1 MGNNTVPRL
10 SVKVVF
16 ASVGALAALI
26 MWPSASPAESDARW
40 SARLGYAQ
48 ASFDTD
54 STISVAGQPVPGATV
69 AIDDRTVLLGDVG
82 FAFND
87 RWTAR
92 LAVGSP
98 IGLPVEAGGSLKAL
112 SPPLTGTLGEI
123 QVAPIVVSALYAPR
137 PFGRFKPYAGAG
149 VTYAWVRE
157 AQSGDVSSLRATS
170 EWGVVVQ
177 AGCDATLGQR
187 WSAFVDARKLYVDTT
202 ASGVIA
208 ALGGV
213 PVTADV
219 NLDPLILNVGVG
231 YRF

>member
-1 MGNNTVPRL
+1 MGNNTERRM
-10 SVKVVF
+10 SGKAVF
-16 ASVGALAALI
+16 ACVGALAALI
-26 MWPSASPAESDARW
+26 MWTSASPAESDARW

-48 ASFDTD
+48 ASFDTE
-54 STISVAGQPVPGATV
+54 SAIRVAGEPAPGAAVTI
-69 AIDDRTVLLGDVG
+69 ADQTVLLGDVG
-82 FAFND
+82 FALND
-87 RWTAR
+87 HWTAR

-98 IGLPVEAGGSLKAL
+98 IDLPVEAGGSLKML

-123 QVAPIVVSALYAPR
+123 QVAPIVLSALYAPR
-137 PFGRFKPYAGAG
+137 AFGRFRPYAGAG
-149 VTYAWVRE
+149 AAYAWVRE
-157 AQSGDVSSLRATS
+157 SSSGDVNQLRATS
-170 EWGVVVQ
+170 EWGVIVQ

-202 ASGVIA
+202 ASGVIP

-213 PVTADV
+213 PVTAAV